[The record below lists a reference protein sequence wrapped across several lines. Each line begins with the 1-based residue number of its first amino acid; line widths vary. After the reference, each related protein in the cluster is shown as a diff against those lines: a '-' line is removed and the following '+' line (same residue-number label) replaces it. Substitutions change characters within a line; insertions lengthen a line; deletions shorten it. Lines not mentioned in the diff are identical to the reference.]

1 MCVRGRHACVKL
13 RPHVLTGSS
22 ACSQALSQT
31 HTDGNK
37 HGNKHKPET
46 HRQTKDMH
54 RQTHRHKME
63 ARRHTGN
70 EWTHKCTKRRHIHEQ
85 SNTQRYAHADAHAH
99 TGITVAKSWA
109 KYKVFSYI
117 YSKLLGHYIQKMG
130 YKLTNMY
137 MEAFPLTTFSA
148 LLKAALLFK
157 AHFVLS

>member
-46 HRQTKDMH
+46 HGQTKDMH

-63 ARRHTGN
+63 ACRHTGN
-70 EWTHKCTKRRHIHEQ
+70 EWTHKQTHKCTKRRHIHEQ

-99 TGITVAKSWA
+99 TGITVAKSYQGPST
-109 KYKVFSYI
+109 KSSHI
-117 YSKLLGHYIQKMG
+117 YTQNYWDITSRKWDI
-130 YKLTNMY
+130 N
-137 MEAFPLTTFSA
+137 
-148 LLKAALLFK
+148 
-157 AHFVLS
+157 